1 MLKHDQADLPVNDE
15 FKHLH
20 FDTAETLEKG
30 IYLRFW
36 IFYYKPRERKA
47 PRLDSDRENEEV

>member
-1 MLKHDQADLPVNDE
+1 MLKHNKANLPVNVK

-20 FDTAETLEKG
+20 FDTAKTLEKW

-47 PRLDSDRENEEV
+47 PGLG